1 MSKHTPGPW
10 FLRLRD
16 SANSLYDIA
25 NKLPDGGMWHV
36 ASCNRLRDEVEA
48 NARLISAAPEL
59 LRALQ
64 TLVMSLSIHGEEGLI
79 EHAEPMQLARA
90 AIAKATKEEA

>member
-10 FLRLRD
+10 FLRPRD
-16 SANSLYDIA
+16 SADSLYDIA

-48 NARLISAAPEL
+48 NARLIAAAPTMYAYVEGRADAGDSQA
-59 LRALQ
+59 RAL
-64 TLVMSLSIHGEEGLI
+64 LENIH
-79 EHAEPMQLARA
+79 ACR
-90 AIAKATKEEA
+90 